1 MTAIKLS
8 PVLFQGLLCTARNP
22 NFMGRDFFA
31 DRSQRRLQN
40 RKFLKCIGSQCIFF
54 CSQFFYCF
62 ETRGLKLRT
71 ELVYGEVLD
80 HRTLRPALDAANET
94 YSVNY

>member
-1 MTAIKLS
+1 MAQVLWWHLPATQHYPVSSVLTSIKLN
-8 PVLFQGLLCTARNP
+8 PVLFQGLLCTARKS

-54 CSQFFYCF
+54 CSQFFY
-62 ETRGLKLRT
+62 
-71 ELVYGEVLD
+71 
-80 HRTLRPALDAANET
+80 
-94 YSVNY
+94 